1 MARVDFRSIQSNAD
15 AHGRQILFSM
25 VNVRVVVKPNPGD
38 KPSLLANSDFF
49 FLILLKISHY
59 TQLTQLFPRGTRNE
73 VDTAQCW
80 PHSASQCLT
89 IPEEAGYQPAEQAL
103 LL

>member
-25 VNVRVVVKPNPGD
+25 VNVRVVVKLNPGD

-59 TQLTQLFPRGTRNE
+59 TQLTQLFPTFLLSLHSVGTRL
-73 VDTAQCW
+73 T
-80 PHSASQCLT
+80 PHSVGLIRLRNA
-89 IPEEAGYQPAEQAL
+89 
-103 LL
+103 